1 MVAVGGL
8 GGSARGGGFLGSS
21 PQTAGEKPA
30 MLGWSRLLWTSSSYW
45 IGWVQKPLQQEFVD
59 VLCRRLTL
67 MYLRFNKFPLGSSN
81 RKSGVA
87 IFVKQA
93 DA

>member
-45 IGWVQKPLQQEFVD
+45 MY
-59 VLCRRLTL
+59 RL
-67 MYLRFNKFPLGSSN
+67 N
-81 RKSGVA
+81 
-87 IFVKQA
+87 
-93 DA
+93 

>member
-1 MVAVGGL
+1 MRVSVKDQPGARQDL
-8 GGSARGGGFLGSS
+8 G
-21 PQTAGEKPA
+21 Q
-30 MLGWSRLLWTSSSYW
+30 
-45 IGWVQKPLQQEFVD
+45 VQKPLQKEFVD
-59 VLCRRLTL
+59 VLCRRLAL

-87 IFVKQA
+87 IFVNQA